1 MKSLISVVFV
11 LVLTTNVFGLEVMI
25 GEGGQPF
32 ADPFCG
38 S

>member
-1 MKSLISVVFV
+1 MKNLIPVVFA
-11 LVLTTNVFGLEVMI
+11 LVLTTNVFGLEIMI